1 MRGSAS
7 ARVSLWGIAGA
18 ALLASC
24 AAAAQPAAA
33 PQIGQVSR
41 DSVWVPTPER
51 VIRRMLQMAD
61 TTPDDLVVDL
71 GSGDGRIPIHAAR
84 HFGARAIGV
93 ELEENLIRLAVE
105 AARAQGVAERVR
117 FVRQDLFEFDL
128 GSATVV
134 ALYISP
140 GVMTRLAPRLRALKP
155 GTRVVSHFFTLGEW
169 EPDES
174 IRVDD
179 RTAHLWVV
187 PADVRG
193 TWTLRT
199 GDDVLSVTVEQVRQ
213 RITLRGQRAGRAVP
227 VIGARLRGTEI
238 GFGAFDPDGSVRHYR
253 GRIEGARMSGD
264 SDGPGAAPV
273 PWSAT
278 RD

>member
-1 MRGSAS
+1 MSERRTL
-7 ARVSLWGIAGA
+7 RVALWGWVGA
-18 ALLASC
+18 ALLAAG
-24 AAAAQPAAA
+24 AAVAQAPAA

-61 TTPDDLVVDL
+61 VTAADLVVDL
-71 GSGDGRIPIHAAR
+71 GSGDGRIPIYAAK

-93 ELEENLIRLAVE
+93 EFEENLIQLSVE
-105 AARAQGVAERVR
+105 SARAQGVAHLAR

-128 GSATVV
+128 AGATVI

-140 GVMTRLAPRLRALKP
+140 GVMTRLKPRLLALPP
-155 GTRVVSHFFTLGEW
+155 GTRVVSHFFTLEGW
-169 EPDES
+169 EPDET
-174 IRVDD
+174 IRVEE
-179 RTAHLWVV
+179 RTAYLWVV

-193 TWTLRT
+193 AWTVRT
-199 GDDVLSVTVEQVRQ
+199 GDDALRVTISQERQ
-213 RITLRGQRAGRAVP
+213 RIAIRGERAGREVP

-238 GFGAFDPDGSVRHYR
+238 SFASFDADGSVRHYH
-253 GRIEGARMSGD
+253 GRLEGGRMSGESGGQD
-264 SDGPGAAPV
+264 VSPL
-273 PWSAT
+273 PWTAM